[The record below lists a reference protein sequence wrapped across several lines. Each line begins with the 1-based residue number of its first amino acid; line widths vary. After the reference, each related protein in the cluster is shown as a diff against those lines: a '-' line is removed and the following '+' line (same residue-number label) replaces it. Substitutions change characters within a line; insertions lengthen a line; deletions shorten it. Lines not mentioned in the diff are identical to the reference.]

1 MVKWLGGC
9 LLVALALIVAALW
22 WGYNSMQS
30 SIEPDGS
37 TSVMIGASPSRVFA
51 SLADGDSVATWMAQG
66 NTVRTS
72 RRGPLVT
79 GDIVR
84 IEMGTPGGIANQS
97 ASWVVAEVIPDRLVV
112 FQLLPD
118 SIQGVAAIRR
128 DSISAEG
135 DSTKL
140 TSRLVSPLI
149 DQVATDEQ
157 GRREGGVYGL
167 TSKLML
173 SMLRMQSRM
182 ELMQLKA
189 HIEGSARALPPAT
202 PPP

>member
-1 MVKWLGGC
+1 MWKWLGGC
-9 LLVALALIVAALW
+9 LLVALALIVAAFW

-37 TSVMIGASPSRVFA
+37 TTVKIGAPPSRVFA

-72 RRGPLVT
+72 RRGPLIA

-97 ASWVVAEVIPDRLVV
+97 ASWVVAEVIPDRVVV
-112 FQLLPD
+112 FHLLPD
-118 SIQGVAAIRR
+118 STQGVAAIRR
-128 DSISAEG
+128 GSLSEEG
-135 DSTKL
+135 DSTRV
-140 TSRLVSPLI
+140 TSRIVSPLI
-149 DQVATDEQ
+149 DQLASDDE
-157 GRREGGVYGL
+157 GRPKGGVYGF
-167 TSKLML
+167 TSKIML

-182 ELMQLKA
+182 ELLQLKA
-189 HIEGSARALPPAT
+189 RIEGTARAMPAATRT
-202 PPP
+202 P